1 MAPPGFMCFLNF
13 SVTLCLLFTAGNS
26 QNSKEFPNF
35 RSGELGHR
43 LQHLS
48 VDNNSG
54 RVYLGATNVLYQ
66 LSADL
71 ELQKSY
77 ITGPVR
83 DSPKCQPSAQHC
95 REGKVLSDNENKILL
110 VDQSLGVL
118 LACGSVLQGTC
129 SVHPLGD
136 IATGQYVLN
145 DDDDGKAKYVASG
158 ESAVAFFAPGHD
170 GTHGLYVAAE
180 YDPTKP
186 VEFSIP
192 AVSTRTLSHTTEYKI
207 DFALSTQHQ
216 RSYVSVN
223 GDYASDYRIKY
234 VDGFSHDGFS
244 YFLTVQ
250 KTSVDSQS
258 YHSRLVRVCQNDR
271 AYFSYTELPITCY
284 GHDEKNYGI
293 IQAAT
298 LHKPGLNLT
307 HAHPHMTTTDE
318 VLFAVFAESESEDS
332 AVPKNSSVLCTFPMS
347 DVRAHFQDGIQEC
360 YGGQGQPG
368 LEFLYQPGHS
378 RVCQQTT
385 TEIDEDFCGS
395 GVIGPIEIS
404 EDGELYDYSILDER
418 SFSDKLI
425 TSLAVTV
432 QQGHTVAMLGT
443 ADGFIHKMML
453 DMETDNSPLISLD
466 IGHGRPINRDME
478 MDPSEEHLYV
488 MAGQQVTKL
497 PLKSCSLYQ
506 DCGTCITVEDPGL
519 ECGWCKG
526 QGACSTRQDC
536 MRDIQWSRDT
546 CPPVIYEFSPT
557 SGPVDGGTN
566 ITILG
571 DNLGDMAMADTH
583 IVRIWG
589 QECMLLEHAS
599 DFNKIVCT
607 TAPSEEAQGFVTVE
621 VHEES
626 AVLGYTISGTGYSR
640 LPYSYVDPVVTSIS
654 PTLGPKAGGTVLTI
668 KGQHLDTSSGPQVSV
683 AGQVCNIQS
692 ISGDTLVCV
701 TASTSE
707 PTSGPVMLTW
717 DRATR
722 YATDLYTYTDNPTVT
737 DISPKRSSYSGGT
750 ELNITGVNLHSVA
763 QPMMNISFLQGN
775 EVVSFSKS
783 CIHSES
789 SRSTQMICQ
798 SANITG
804 RLLPLS
810 APQPITTQLSLV
822 LDGVEN
828 EPSPDLRHFTYYPD
842 PEFFSFDLSKRYP
855 KSGRTLMLKGEH
867 LDSVHGIKDFTVL
880 VGQHNCRITLL
891 NSQELHCRLPD
902 DQEFGNFT
910 DAPVTVKVGNL
921 HFTMGELKLQF
932 AHQSVK
938 KVPDAIIIFVCAAI
952 GLSIL
957 VLVALLVAWK
967 RRRGNPIIRRT
978 NRNGR
983 WNVPDEQIAMVDMSS
998 PESQPDPISVA
1009 RQMSI
1014 DNNYQALPSV
1024 YENDTLDRL
1033 RVDDP
1038 DLAVSVEQ
1046 ALIPRQKL
1054 HLHNIIGKGF
1064 FGSVFYGTYQ
1074 HPGEKEPVR
1083 VAVKT
1088 LNRSNCDMSD
1098 IENFLREGIMMKD
1111 FNHEHVLHLV
1121 GVSLPTT
1128 GAPLVILP
1136 YMKLGDLHSFIRNP
1150 QQLLT
1155 VQDILGFALQVGEGM
1170 AYLSSL
1176 KFVHRDLAAR
1186 NCMVSEDLVVKVA
1199 DFGLSRDLYEKD
1211 YYTCGDKKARLPV
1224 KWMALESLLD
1234 ATYTT
1239 KSDVWS
1245 FGVLMWELAMRG
1257 VKPYPDVDNFD
1268 LAMYLQRGRRLKQ
1281 PKYCPDHIY
1290 TIMQQCWQEDP
1301 DLRPTFDDLV
1311 TRLSES
1317 LTPTCPPPEADHSV
1331 QDFEE
1336 CYTDVLTRA

>member
-13 SVTLCLLFTAGNS
+13 SLTLCLLFAGGNS
-26 QNSKEFPNF
+26 QHSKEFPNF
-35 RSGELGHR
+35 RSGELGQR
-43 LQHLS
+43 LQQLS

-54 RVYLGATNVLYQ
+54 RVYLGATNILYQ

-71 ELQKSY
+71 ELQQSYKS
-77 ITGPVR
+77 GPVW
-83 DSPKCQPSAQHC
+83 DSPRCGPFAQHC
-95 REGKVLSDNENKILL
+95 RDGKVLSDNNNKILL
-110 VDQSLGVL
+110 VDESLGVL

-129 SVHPLGD
+129 SVHPLEN
-136 IATGQYVLN
+136 IASELDY
-145 DDDDGKAKYVASG
+145 DRAAYVASG
-158 ESAVAFFAPGHD
+158 ESVVAFFAPGYD
-170 GTHGLYVAAE
+170 GAQSLYVGAE
-180 YDPTKP
+180 YETDKP
-186 VEFSIP
+186 AEFSIP
-192 AVSTRTLSHTTEYKI
+192 AVSTRTLSHTTATEYKI
-207 DFALSTQHQ
+207 NFALQTQHQ
-216 RSYVSVN
+216 HSYVSVN
-223 GDYASDYRIKY
+223 GNYASDYRIRY

-284 GHDEKNYGI
+284 GHDEKPYNI
-293 IQAAT
+293 IQAAA
-298 LHKPGLNLT
+298 LHKPGHNLT
-307 HAHPHMTTTDE
+307 DVHPGMTTTDE

-332 AVPKNSSVLCTFPMS
+332 PVPKNNSVLCTFPMS
-347 DVRAHFQDGIQEC
+347 DVRAHFQDGIQSC

-368 LEFLYQPGHS
+368 LEFLYQPGHN
-378 RVCQQTT
+378 RVCQETT

-404 EDGELYDYSILDER
+404 EDGELYDYSILHED
-418 SFSDKLI
+418 SFSDKLV
-425 TSLAVTV
+425 TSLAITV

-443 ADGFIHKMML
+443 ADGFIHKVIMML
-453 DMETDNSPLISLD
+453 DTIRNNRPLLSLD
-466 IGHGRPINRDME
+466 VGHGHSINRDME

-488 MAGQQVTKL
+488 MAGEQVTKL
-497 PLKSCSLYQ
+497 PMKSCSLYQ
-506 DCGTCITVEDPGL
+506 DCGTCITVEDPTL
-519 ECGWCKG
+519 ECGWCKE
-526 QGACSTRQDC
+526 QGACSTKQDC

-557 SGPVDGGTN
+557 SGPIDGGTN

-583 IVRIWG
+583 IVSIWRK
-589 QECMLLEHAS
+589 ECTLVEKES
-599 DFNKIVCT
+599 DFNKLVCT
-607 TAPSEEAQGFVTVE
+607 TAPSEVAQDHVTVE
-621 VHEES
+621 VHEQS
-626 AVLGYTISGTGYSR
+626 AVLGYTISGTGSSSQ
-640 LPYSYVDPVVTSIS
+640 PFSYVDPQVTSIS
-654 PTLGPKAGGTVLTI
+654 PILGPEAGGTVLTI
-668 KGQHLDTSSGPQVSV
+668 NGQHLDTSSGPQVSV
-683 AGQVCNIQS
+683 AGQVCRIQS
-692 ISGDTLVCV
+692 ISDDTLVCM
-701 TASTSE
+701 TAPSSV

-722 YATDLYTYTDNPTVT
+722 HASDLFTYTENPTVT
-737 DISPKRSSYSGGT
+737 DINPKRSSYSGGT
-750 ELNITGVNLHSVA
+750 ELHVTGVNLHSVA
-763 QPMMNISFLQGN
+763 QPRMNISFLQGN
-775 EVVSFSKS
+775 EVVSFLEP

-789 SRSTQMICQ
+789 ARSTQMTCQ
-798 SANITG
+798 SPNITG
-804 RLLPLS
+804 RLHPLS
-810 APQPITTQLSLV
+810 DPQPITVQLSLV
-822 LDGVEN
+822 LDGMLD
-828 EPSPDLRHFTYYPD
+828 EPSPERRHFTYYPD
-842 PEFFSFDLSKRYP
+842 PVFFSFDLSKAYP
-855 KSGRTLMLKGEH
+855 KIGRTLMLRGEH
-867 LDSVHGIKDFTVL
+867 LDSAHDIKEFTVL
-880 VGQHNCRITLL
+880 VGQHSCRITLL
-891 NSQELHCRLPD
+891 NSQELHCVLPE
-902 DQEFGNFT
+902 DQKFGNFT
-910 DAPVTVKVGNL
+910 DAPVTVNVGNL
-921 HFTMGELKLQF
+921 HFTVGELKLQF
-932 AHQSVK
+932 ARQK
-938 KVPDAIIIFVCAAI
+938 KVPEAIIIYVCAAI

-967 RRRGNPIIRRT
+967 RRHGNPIIRRT
-978 NRNGR
+978 NRNGL
-983 WNVPDEQIAMVDMSS
+983 WHVPDEQIAMVDMSG
-998 PESQPDPISVA
+998 PAPQPDPIGLA
-1009 RQMSI
+1009 RQMSR
-1014 DNNYQALPSV
+1014 DNNYESLPSE

-1033 RVDDP
+1033 RVNDP
-1038 DLAVSVEQ
+1038 DLAVSVEET
-1046 ALIPRQKL
+1046 LIPRHKL

-1074 HPGEKEPVR
+1074 HPEEKEPVR
-1083 VAVKT
+1083 VAIKT
-1088 LNRSNCDMSD
+1088 LNTDNCDMND

-1128 GAPLVILP
+1128 GAPLVVLP

-1234 ATYTT
+1234 GTYTT

-1257 VKPYPDVDNFD
+1257 VNPYPDVDNFD
-1268 LAMYLQRGRRLKQ
+1268 LAMYLQRGSRLRQ

-1290 TIMQQCWQEDP
+1290 TMMQLCWQVDP

-1311 TRLSES
+1311 SRLSEA
-1317 LTPTCPPPEADHSV
+1317 LPPTSPAPEGEHSV

-1336 CYTDVLTRA
+1336 CYTDVLARA

>member
-1 MAPPGFMCFLNF
+1 MAPPGFIMCFVNF
-13 SVTLCLLFTAGNS
+13 SLTLCLLFAGGNS
-26 QNSKEFPNF
+26 QHSKEFPNF
-35 RSGELGHR
+35 RPGEVGQG

-54 RVYLGATNVLYQ
+54 RVYLGATNILYQ

-71 ELQKSY
+71 ELQKTYKS
-77 ITGPVR
+77 GPVW
-83 DSPKCQPSAQHC
+83 DSPRCGPFAQHC
-95 REGKVLSDNENKILL
+95 REGKVLSDNENKVLL
-110 VDQSLGVL
+110 VDESLGVL

-129 SVHPLGD
+129 SVHPLD
-136 IATGQYVLN
+136 NIASGQYVLN
-145 DDDDGKAKYVASG
+145 DEDRATYVASG

-170 GTHGLYVAAE
+170 GAQSLYVGAE
-180 YDPTKP
+180 YEPDKPT
-186 VEFSIP
+186 EFSIP
-192 AVSTRTLSHTTEYKI
+192 AVSTRTLSHTTEYKFN
-207 DFALSTQHQ
+207 FALQTQHQ
-216 RSYVSVN
+216 RSYISVN
-223 GDYASDYRIKY
+223 SNYAADYRIKY

-284 GHDEKNYGI
+284 GHDEKPYGI
-293 IQAAT
+293 IQAAA
-298 LHKPGLNLT
+298 LHKPGGNLT
-307 HAHPHMTTTDE
+307 WVYPGMTTTDE

-332 AVPKNSSVLCTFPMS
+332 PVPKNGSVLCTFPMS
-347 DVRAHFQDGIQEC
+347 DVRAHFQDGIQSC
-360 YGGQGQPG
+360 YGGEGQPG
-368 LEFLYQPGHS
+368 LAFLYQPGHN
-378 RVCQQTT
+378 RVCQETT

-404 EDGELYDYSILDER
+404 EDGELYDYSVLDED
-418 SFSDKLI
+418 SFSDKLV
-425 TSLAVTV
+425 TNLAVTV

-453 DMETDNSPLISLD
+453 DDHMDNKPLISLD
-466 IGHGRPINRDME
+466 VGHGHPINRDME

-488 MAGQQVTKL
+488 MAGEQVTKL
-497 PLKSCSLYQ
+497 PMKSCSLYQ
-506 DCGTCITVEDPGL
+506 DCGTCITVEDPAL
-519 ECGWCKG
+519 ECGWCKT

-557 SGPVDGGTN
+557 SGPIDGGTN

-589 QECMLLEHAS
+589 QECALVEHAS
-599 DFNKIVCT
+599 DFNKLVCT
-607 TAPSEEAQGFVTVE
+607 TAPSEVAQDHVTVE

-626 AVLGYTISGTGYSR
+626 AALGYTISGTGYSR
-640 LPYSYVDPVVTSIS
+640 HPFSYVDPQVTSIS
-654 PTLGPKAGGTVLTI
+654 PTLGPRAGGTVLRI
-668 KGQHLDTSSGPQVSV
+668 MGQHLDTSSGPQVSV
-683 AGQVCNIQS
+683 AGQVCRIQS
-692 ISGDTLVCV
+692 VSDDTLKCM
-701 TASTSE
+701 TAASSV

-717 DRATR
+717 DGATR
-722 YATDLYTYTDNPTVT
+722 HMDDLFTYTENPAVT
-737 DISPKRSSYSGGT
+737 DINPKRSSYSGGT
-750 ELNITGVNLHSVA
+750 ELNVTGMNLHSVA
-763 QPMMNISFLQGN
+763 QPRMNFSFLQGN
-775 EVVSFSKS
+775 EVVSFLQI
-783 CIHSES
+783 CIHAES
-789 SRSTQMICQ
+789 ARSTQMICQ
-798 SANITG
+798 SPNISS
-804 RLLPLS
+804 RLHPLP
-810 APQPITTQLSLV
+810 APQPVTVQLSLV
-822 LDGVEN
+822 LDGVLD
-828 EPSPDLRHFTYYPD
+828 EPSPDLRYFTYYPD
-842 PEFFSFDLSKRYP
+842 PVFFSFDLSKAYP
-855 KSGRTLMLKGEH
+855 KTGRTLMLRGDH
-867 LDSVHGIKDFTVL
+867 LDSAHGIRDFTVL
-880 VGQHNCRITLL
+880 VGQHSCRVTLL
-891 NSQELHCRLPD
+891 NSQELHCLLPE
-902 DQEFGNFT
+902 DQKFSNFT
-910 DAPVTVKVGNL
+910 DAPVMVNVGNL
-921 HFTMGELKLQF
+921 QFTVGELKLQF
-932 AHQSVK
+932 AHSK
-938 KVPDAIIIFVCAAI
+938 KVPDAIIIYVCAAI
-952 GLSIL
+952 VLSIL

-967 RRRGNPIIRRT
+967 RRNGNPIIRRT
-978 NRNGR
+978 NRNGL
-983 WNVPDEQIAMVDMSS
+983 WHVPDEQIAMVDMSS
-998 PESQPDPISVA
+998 PAPQPDPISVA
-1009 RQMSI
+1009 RQLSR
-1014 DNNYQALPSV
+1014 DNNYESLPSE
-1024 YENDTLDRL
+1024 YENNTLGRL
-1033 RVDDP
+1033 RCDDP
-1038 DLAVSVEQ
+1038 DLAASVEET
-1046 ALIPRQKL
+1046 LIPRQKL

-1074 HPGEKEPVR
+1074 HPVEKEPVR
-1083 VAVKT
+1083 VAIKT
-1088 LNRSNCDMSD
+1088 LNRDNCDMND

-1128 GAPLVILP
+1128 GAPLVVLP

-1155 VQDILGFALQVGEGM
+1155 VQDILGFALQVCEGM

-1234 ATYTT
+1234 GTYTT

-1257 VKPYPDVDNFD
+1257 VNPYPDVDNFD
-1268 LAMYLQRGRRLKQ
+1268 LAVYLQRGSRLRQ
-1281 PKYCPDHIY
+1281 PKYCPDPIY
-1290 TIMQQCWQEDP
+1290 TMMQQCWQVEP

-1311 TRLSES
+1311 SRLSEA
-1317 LTPTCPPPEADHSV
+1317 LPPTSPVPEGEQSV

-1336 CYTDVLTRA
+1336 CYTDVLARA